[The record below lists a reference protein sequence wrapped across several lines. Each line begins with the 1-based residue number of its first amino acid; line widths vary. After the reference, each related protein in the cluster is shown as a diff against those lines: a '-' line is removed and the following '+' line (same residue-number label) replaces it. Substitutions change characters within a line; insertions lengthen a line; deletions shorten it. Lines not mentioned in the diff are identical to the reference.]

1 MKNLTNFLLESS
13 NQTGKKYRLTD
24 ETIKVEGRT
33 LYRIEALKSFN
44 DGWVKKGSKGGYIE
58 KEDNLSQ
65 EGDCWVYDFGKV
77 YGDAKVIDNASVS
90 NHAEVYGNAI
100 ISGDAMVYSEAHVYD
115 NVKVYDNAVI
125 CDNTKVCDD

>member
-44 DGWVKKGSKGGYIE
+44 DGWV
-58 KEDNLSQ
+58 N
-65 EGDCWVYDFGKV
+65 
-77 YGDAKVIDNASVS
+77 
-90 NHAEVYGNAI
+90 
-100 ISGDAMVYSEAHVYD
+100 
-115 NVKVYDNAVI
+115 
-125 CDNTKVCDD
+125 